1 MARPKQD
8 RTVPKREALDDRY
21 FARREDILAA
31 FADLPPID
39 YRRFR
44 EDVDAILDQDPT
56 PPAWRD

>member
-1 MARPKQD
+1 
-8 RTVPKREALDDRY
+8 LDDRY